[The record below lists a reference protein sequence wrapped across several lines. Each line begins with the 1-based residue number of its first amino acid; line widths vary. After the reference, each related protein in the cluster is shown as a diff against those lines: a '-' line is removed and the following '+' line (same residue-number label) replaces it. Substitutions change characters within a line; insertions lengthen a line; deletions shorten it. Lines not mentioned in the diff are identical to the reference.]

1 MVIIYKQLG
10 KPDTARLVLTY
21 ADGVRIANWKIKNEE
36 WAEEILTQKIAA
48 GKSFTEMDAELVA
61 AVFEEA
67 GIPMR
72 DHVPAE
78 PDEMLV
84 AAGVMEP
91 DEPCFIAVPH
101 VPSEEELKEAAERLH
116 AKIKAS
122 YKRKEKAVRI
132 LNPPVT
138 KLELINGK
146 YYAVANI
153 EDMYHPHVPAT
164 EEEIRRAEAGEIQIV
179 EAKQQKQDVWKGR
192 PYKVSQEDY
201 VKAVDML
208 KRLIGEDEQG
218 ECE

>member
-1 MVIIYKQLG
+1 MLIIYKQIG
-10 KPDTARLVLTY
+10 KPDTERLGLTY
-21 ADGVRIANWKIKNEE
+21 ADGVRIANWKTKNEE
-36 WAEEILTQKIAA
+36 WAKEILTQRLAA
-48 GKSFTEMDAELVA
+48 EKGFDEMDAELVA
-61 AVFEEA
+61 AVYEEA

-101 VPSEEELKEAAERLH
+101 VAPEKELAEAVERLH
-116 AKIKAS
+116 TKIETS
-122 YKRKEKAVRI
+122 YRRKEKAIRK

-146 YYAVANI
+146 YYAVVNI
-153 EDMYHPHVPAT
+153 EDLYHPHVPAT

-179 EAKQQKQDVWKGR
+179 EAKQQKQDIWKGR